1 MIVTELIEQ
10 LKKCEPQAE
19 VQIIDK
25 DTNIIEDCGYQV
37 DKILQ
42 LEEKDSNITT
52 VYIVQ
57 E

>member
-19 VQIIDK
+19 VQIIDEN
-25 DTNIIEDCGYQV
+25 TNIVEDCGYQV